1 MELGRTVMKIRVGI
15 LDTGVQST
23 SVAASASFLDEES
36 QDISAPSASE
46 HGSKIATII
55 RANASAA
62 DLLDARAFATGHPST
77 PARIAEAIDWLIEQN
92 AHVINMSFSLENN
105 DEVLSAAVAH
115 AQAAGL
121 LCVASRPAQG
131 VAVFPATYD
140 GVVSVSGDAR
150 CSAGEFSLLQEG
162 PNWHFG
168 AANGGPSHRAHQ
180 RGHGSSFACAHVSG
194 ALAQLISTGLPHEKL
209 LTRFA
214 EHCYWTGIECRQ

>member
-1 MELGRTVMKIRVGI
+1 MELGSTVMNIRVGI
-15 LDTGVQST
+15 LDAGVRST

-36 QDISAPSASE
+36 QDIAPPSASE

-55 RANASAA
+55 RANASSAE
-62 DLLDARAFATGHPST
+62 LLDARAFATGTPST
-77 PARIAEAIDWLIEQN
+77 PARIAEAIDWLVEQN
-92 AHVINMSFSLENN
+92 AHVINMSFGLEN
-105 DEVLSAAVAH
+105 DREVLSAAVER
-115 AQAAGL
+115 AQAAGV

-131 VAVFPATYD
+131 VEVFPASYD

-150 CSAGEFSLLQEG
+150 CSAGEFSLLQAG

-180 RGHGSSFACAHVSG
+180 RGHGASFACAHASG
-194 ALAQLISTGLPHEKL
+194 ALAQLLGNGLAHEDL

-214 EHCYWTGIECRQ
+214 DHCYWTGIECRQ